1 MEAALL
7 WVLAGALVAV
17 GIVGLVVPAMPGTPL
32 VFLGLLLGAW
42 IDGFTKVGGFTV
54 AILGALAAL
63 AWLVDFAASALGARR
78 VGAST
83 LAIVGAV
90 LGTVAGL
97 FFGLPGLLL
106 GPLLGAVAGELL
118 SGRDTRQAAK
128 AGIATWVGLVVA
140 IAAKLSLALSMIG
153 LFVAAYF
160 LN

>member
-7 WVLAGALVAV
+7 WVLAGVLVVV

-32 VFLGLLLGAW
+32 VFLGLLLAAW
-42 IDGFTKVGGFTV
+42 IDGFTKVGGFTL
-54 AILGALAAL
+54 AMLGALAAL
-63 AWLVDFAASALGARR
+63 AWLVDFAATALGAKR

-83 LAIVGAV
+83 LGIVGAV
-90 LGTVAGL
+90 LGTVVGL
-97 FFGLPGLLL
+97 LFGLPGLLF

-140 IAAKLSLALSMIG
+140 IAAKLSLAFSMIG
-153 LFVAAYF
+153 LFAFAYF
-160 LN
+160 VD